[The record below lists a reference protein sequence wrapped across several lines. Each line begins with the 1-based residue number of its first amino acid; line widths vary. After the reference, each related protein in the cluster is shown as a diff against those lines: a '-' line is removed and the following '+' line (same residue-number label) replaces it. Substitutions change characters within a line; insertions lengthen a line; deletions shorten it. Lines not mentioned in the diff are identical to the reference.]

1 MSKKNKEIL
10 DVFLRHAADIS
21 LIISPGDKRTRPLLP
36 TQYND
41 VFDTEEHV
49 GLTVTVVLP

>member
-1 MSKKNKEIL
+1 MSKKTKEIL